1 MDAGTYSISQ
11 WWQDHHKK
19 VMAVGV
25 VAWVVLITLVYHR
38 VSARQDDGH
47 LVASILPVGGLPVT

>member
-1 MDAGTYSISQ
+1 MGSGRHIISQ

-25 VAWVVLITLVYHR
+25 VAWVVFITLAYQK
-38 VSARQDDGH
+38 VSARRDDGI
-47 LVASILPVGGLPVT
+47 VATILPVGGLPVT